1 MRLGVLTGAARILPS
16 RRMRFLPLVF
26 FLSVALS
33 SADEAES
40 KIRGE
45 RIFLQT
51 CIVCHQ
57 ATGQGAPPV
66 FPPLAAS
73 DWIKANRERSIRAL
87 CEGLGGPIRV
97 NGADYNNQ
105 MPVQPLDDAGV
116 ADVLTFVFS
125 SWGNAEKAVT
135 PAEVAKVRKTS
146 KFPTFEKLV
155 RAHAFAPL
163 PAAPKGMKLR
173 EVVQLTDFATRL
185 AGPDRDGSV
194 YVLGQKGAVWKLDVK
209 NNLLAPLVQ
218 PADFVQPAGAD
229 VTALGLMLAPDG
241 RLWMT
246 TNRGFNDGGPHKL
259 SEVVIWRSSG
269 AMSAGAV
276 KMEPWFT
283 HRYPYGVG
291 PFNHG
296 VSHLA
301 FGPDGMLYV
310 SSGSRT
316 DGGEAGTAPGIF
328 TGGEVETTACIWRL
342 DPKSAKP
349 EIEVYARGLR
359 NAFGF
364 AWDSAGHLFSVAN
377 GPDINAPEEM
387 DFIERGKHYGFPFQ
401 FSNWPLEPRPYPHTP
416 APPGGIKF
424 TMPVK
429 NLGPAGGGKKD
440 GLWTFDAHSS
450 PGGMTWC
457 GEDFPEPL
465 RNGFLV
471 TRFGNLL
478 GESQTGSTEDVGF
491 DLLAVHPQR
500 EGDGSWSARTESIF
514 PKLGRPIDVLRT
526 GAGRVLILEYTRTSS
541 FKDGLGWL
549 PGRIL
554 ELSAEQ

>member
-1 MRLGVLTGAARILPS
+1 MKLLHFTLLLGVVPS
-16 RRMRFLPLVF
+16 L
-26 FLSVALS
+26 
-33 SADEAES
+33 ADEPDS
-40 KIRGE
+40 KARGE
-45 RIFLQT
+45 RIYQQT

-66 FPPLAAS
+66 FPPVAGS
-73 DWIKANRERSIRAL
+73 DWIKANRERAIRAL

-105 MPVQPLDDAGV
+105 MPVQPLDDRGV

-125 SWGNAEKAVT
+125 SWENVGKTVTAE
-135 PAEVAKVRKTS
+135 EVAKVRSTS
-146 KFPTFEKLV
+146 KFPTYEKLL
-155 RAHAFAPL
+155 RAHAFVPL

-185 AGPDRDGSV
+185 AGPDRDGNV
-194 YVLGQKGAVWKLDVK
+194 YVLGQKGAVSKLDIA
-209 NNLLAPLVQ
+209 NNLLLPLVQ
-218 PADFVQPAGAD
+218 PADYVKPADAD
-229 VTALGLMLAPDG
+229 IAALGLTLAPDG
-241 RLWMT
+241 RLWLT

-259 SEVVIWRSSG
+259 NEIVIFRSS
-269 AMSAGAV
+269 APVTEGAV

-316 DGGEAGTAPGIF
+316 DGGEAGTANGIF
-328 TGGEVETTACIWRL
+328 KGGEVETTACMWRL
-342 DPKSAKP
+342 DPKAAKP
-349 EIEVYARGLR
+349 EIEVHARGLR
-359 NAFGF
+359 NAYGF
-364 AWDSAGHLFSVAN
+364 AWDPAGNLFSVTN

-416 APPGGIKF
+416 APPTGVRF
-424 TMPVK
+424 EMPVK
-429 NLGPAGGGKKD
+429 NLGPAGAGKAE
-440 GLWTFDAHSS
+440 GLWTFDPHSS
-450 PGGMTWC
+450 PAGMTWC
-457 GEDFPEPL
+457 GDDFPEPL
-465 RNGFLV
+465 RNAFLV

-478 GESQTGSTEDVGF
+478 GESRTGIAEDIGF
-491 DLLAVHPQR
+491 DVLSVRPQR
-500 EGDGSWSARTESIF
+500 EGDGSWSAHTESIF
-514 PKLGRPIDVLRT
+514 PKLGRPIDVLNI
-526 GAGRVLILEYTRTSS
+526 GKGRALILEYTRTSS

-554 ELSAEQ
+554 ELSAEH

>member
-1 MRLGVLTGAARILPS
+1 MK
-16 RRMRFLPLVF
+16 FLPVAF
-26 FLSVALS
+26 FLSAALS
-33 SADEAES
+33 SAEEPDSRA
-40 KIRGE
+40 RGE
-45 RIFLQT
+45 RIFQQT

-66 FPPLAAS
+66 FPPLAGS
-73 DWIKANRERSIRAL
+73 DWIKANRERAIRAL
-87 CEGLGGPIRV
+87 CEGLGGAIRV
-97 NGADYNNQ
+97 NGAEYNNQ
-105 MPVQPLDDAGV
+105 MPVQPLDDPGV

-146 KFPTFEKLV
+146 KFPTYEKLV

-163 PAAPKGMKLR
+163 PAAPKGMKVR

-194 YVLGQKGAVWKLDVK
+194 YVLGQNGTVWKLDVT
-209 NNLLAPLVQ
+209 NNLLAPLAQ
-218 PADFVQPAGAD
+218 PPDPG
-229 VTALGLMLAPDG
+229 VTALGLTLAPDG
-241 RLWMT
+241 HLWMT
-246 TNRGFNDGGPHKL
+246 TNCGRVSAGPYKL
-259 SEVVIWRSSG
+259 NETVIWRSNVPARDG
-269 AMSAGAV
+269 VVNMN
-276 KMEPWFT
+276 PWFT

-296 VSHLA
+296 ISHLA

-316 DGGEAGTAPGIF
+316 DGGEPGNAKDIF
-328 TGGEVETTACIWRL
+328 KGGEVETTACIWRL
-342 DPKSAKP
+342 DPKNTKP
-349 EIEVYARGLR
+349 EIEVYAHGLR

-364 AWDSAGHLFSVAN
+364 AWDSSGNLFSVVN

-387 DFIERGKHYGFPFQ
+387 EFIERGKHYGFPFQ

-416 APPGGIKF
+416 VPPAGLKF
-424 TMPVK
+424 AVPVK
-429 NLGPAGGGKKD
+429 NLGPAAGGKKD
-440 GLWTFDAHSS
+440 GLWTFDPHSS
-450 PGGMTWC
+450 PAGMTWC

-478 GESQTGSTEDVGF
+478 GESRTGIAEDVGF
-491 DLLAVHPQR
+491 DLLSVHPLR
-500 EGDGSWSARTESIF
+500 EADGSWSARTESIF
-514 PKLGRPIDVLRT
+514 SKLGRPIDVLRT
-526 GAGRVLILEYTRTSS
+526 GKDRVLILEYTRTSS

-554 ELSAEQ
+554 ELSTEK

>member
-1 MRLGVLTGAARILPS
+1 MK
-16 RRMRFLPLVF
+16 FLPLAIV
-26 FLSVALS
+26 LSVCIS
-33 SADEAES
+33 SADEPDS
-40 KIRGE
+40 KARGE
-45 RIFLQT
+45 RIYQQT

-66 FPPLAAS
+66 FPPLAQS
-73 DWIKANRERSIRAL
+73 DWIKANRERAIRAL
-87 CEGLGGPIRV
+87 CEGLGGAIRV

-105 MPVQPLDDAGV
+105 MPVQPLDDRGV

-125 SWGNAEKAVT
+125 SWGNAGKAVMT
-135 PAEVAKVRKTS
+135 DEVAKVRRTS
-146 KFPTFEKLV
+146 RFPTFETLV

-163 PAAPKGMKLR
+163 PGAPKGMKLR

-194 YVLGQKGAVWKLDVK
+194 YVLGQKGAIWKLDLA
-209 NNLLAPLVQ
+209 NNLLTPLVQ
-218 PADFVQPAGAD
+218 PADYVQPMNAD
-229 VTALGLMLAPDG
+229 ITSLGLTLAPDG

-246 TNRGFNDGGPHKL
+246 TNRGFSDGGPHKL
-259 SEVVIWRSSG
+259 NEIVIFRSS
-269 AMSAGAV
+269 ASVSAGAV
-276 KMEPWFT
+276 KMEPWFV

-316 DGGEAGTAPGIF
+316 DGGEGGTAPGIF
-328 TGGEVETTACIWRL
+328 TGGEVETTACMWRL
-342 DPKSAKP
+342 DPKAGKP
-349 EIEVYARGLR
+349 EIEVHARGLR
-359 NAFGF
+359 NAYGF
-364 AWDSAGHLFSVAN
+364 AWNPAGELFSVTN
-377 GPDINAPEEM
+377 GPDVNAPEEM

-401 FSNWPLEPRPYPHTP
+401 FSNWPLEPHPYPHTP
-416 APPGGIKF
+416 VPPTGMKF

-429 NLGPAGGGKKD
+429 NLGPAGGGKAD
-440 GLWTFDAHSS
+440 GLWTFDPHSS
-450 PGGMTWC
+450 PAGMTWC
-457 GEDFPEPL
+457 GEDFPEPM

-478 GESQTGSTEDVGF
+478 GESRTGIADDIGF
-491 DLLAVHPQR
+491 DVLCVHPQLQ
-500 EGDGSWSARTESIF
+500 GDGSWSARTESIF
-514 PKLGRPIDVLRT
+514 SKLGRPIDVLNI
-526 GAGRVLILEYTRTSS
+526 GKGRVLILEYTRTSS

-554 ELSAEQ
+554 ELSTER

>member
-1 MRLGVLTGAARILPS
+1 MK
-16 RRMRFLPLVF
+16 FLPLVLIF
-26 FLSVALS
+26 SGAIAF
-33 SADEAES
+33 ADDAES
-40 KIRGE
+40 KARGE
-45 RIFLQT
+45 HIYQQT

-66 FPPLAAS
+66 FPPLAGS
-73 DWIKANRERSIRAL
+73 DWIKANRERAIRAL

-97 NGADYNNQ
+97 NGADYNNL
-105 MPVQPLDDAGV
+105 MPVQPIEDGGV

-125 SWGNAEKAVT
+125 SWGNAEKSVT
-135 PAEVAKVRKTS
+135 PDEVAKVRAKS
-146 KFPTFEKLV
+146 KFPTFEKLL
-155 RAHAFAPL
+155 RAHAFMPL

-173 EVVQLTDFATRL
+173 EVVQLSDFATRL

-194 YVLGQKGAVWKLDVK
+194 YVLGQKGAVWKLDVA

-218 PADFVQPAGAD
+218 TADYVKPENAD
-229 VTALGLMLAPDG
+229 INALGLTLAPDG
-241 RLWMT
+241 RLWLT
-246 TNRGFNDGGPHKL
+246 TNRGFSDGGPHKL
-259 SEVVIWRSSG
+259 NEIVIYRSSAAVNSG
-269 AMSAGAV
+269 EV
-276 KMEPWFT
+276 KMEPWFV
-283 HRYPYGVG
+283 HRYPHGVG

-301 FGPDGMLYV
+301 FGRDGMLYV

-316 DGGEAGTAPGIF
+316 DGGEAGTVPGIF
-328 TGGEVETTACIWRL
+328 TGGEVETTACLWRL
-342 DPKSAKP
+342 DPNAAKP

-359 NAFGF
+359 NVYGF
-364 AWDSAGHLFSVAN
+364 AWDPAGNLFSVTN
-377 GPDINAPEEM
+377 GPDMNAPEEM
-387 DFIERGKHYGFPFQ
+387 DFIEQGKHYGFPFQ

-416 APPGGIKF
+416 VPPTGMKF

-429 NLGPAGGGKKD
+429 NTGPAGGGNAN
-440 GLWTFDAHSS
+440 GLHTFDPHSS
-450 PGGMTWC
+450 PAGMTWC

-478 GESQTGSTEDVGF
+478 GESRTGIAEDTGF
-491 DLLAVHPQR
+491 DVLSVHPQR
-500 EGDGSWSARTESIF
+500 GTDGSWSARTESIL
-514 PKLGRPIDVLRT
+514 PKLGRPIDVLHT
-526 GAGRVLILEYTRTSS
+526 GKGRVLILEYTRTSS

-554 ELSAEQ
+554 ELSAER

>member
-1 MRLGVLTGAARILPS
+1 MRL
-16 RRMRFLPLVF
+16 LPLALF
-26 FLSVALS
+26 FGAALS

-40 KIRGE
+40 KARGE
-45 RIFLQT
+45 RIFQQT

-66 FPPLAAS
+66 FPPLAGS
-73 DWIKANRERSIRAL
+73 DWIKENRERAIRAL
-87 CEGLGGPIRV
+87 CEGLAGPIRV

-105 MPVQPLDDAGV
+105 MPVQPLDDQSV

-125 SWGNAEKAVT
+125 SWGNAEPAVT
-135 PAEVAKVRKTS
+135 AEEAVNVRLKS
-146 KFPTFEKLV
+146 KFPTYDALV

-163 PAAPKGMKLR
+163 PAAPKGMKIR
-173 EVVQLTDFATRL
+173 EIVQLPDFCTRL
-185 AGPDRDGSV
+185 AGPDRNGTV
-194 YVLGQKGAVWKLDVK
+194 YVLGQTGAVFRLDVA
-209 NNLLAPLVQ
+209 NTLITPMLQ
-218 PADFVQPAGAD
+218 PVDYVKPEKADI
-229 VTALGLMLAPDG
+229 TALGLTLALDG
-241 RLWMT
+241 RLWLT
-246 TNRGFNDGGPHKL
+246 TNCGFNDGGPHKL
-259 SEVVIWRSSG
+259 NEITIYRSSSV
-269 AMSAGAV
+269 ASAGEV
-276 KMEPWFT
+276 KMEPWLT
-283 HRYPYGVG
+283 HRYPFGVG

-328 TGGEVETTACIWRL
+328 TGGEVETTACLWRL
-342 DPKSAKP
+342 NPMSAKP
-349 EIEVYARGLR
+349 EIEVHARGLR
-359 NAFGF
+359 NVYGF
-364 AWDSAGHLFSVAN
+364 AWDPAGNFFSVTN

-416 APPGGIKF
+416 APPEGMTI
-424 TMPVK
+424 TLPVK
-429 NLGPAGGGKKD
+429 NTGPAGGGNAE
-440 GLWTFDAHSS
+440 GLYTFEPHSS

-478 GESQTGSTEDVGF
+478 GESRTGIAEDIGF
-491 DLLAVHPQR
+491 DVLSVHPRR
-500 EGDGSWSARTESIF
+500 ESDGTWSARTESIF
-514 PKLGRPIDVLRT
+514 SKLGRPIDVLRI
-526 GAGRVLILEYTRTSS
+526 GPGRVLILEYTRASS

-554 ELSAEQ
+554 ELSVAQ

>member
-1 MRLGVLTGAARILPS
+1 MKL
-16 RRMRFLPLVF
+16 LPLVF
-26 FLSVALS
+26 LVTSMLAF
-33 SADEAES
+33 ADDTDA
-40 KIRGE
+40 KARGE

-66 FPPLAAS
+66 FPPLAQS
-73 DWIKANRERSIRAL
+73 DWIKGNRERAIRAL

-105 MPVQPLDDAGV
+105 MPVQPLDDPSV

-125 SWGNAEKAVT
+125 SWGNAERAVT
-135 PAEVAKVRKTS
+135 SDEVTKVRLTS
-146 KFPTFEKLV
+146 KFPTYEALL
-155 RAHAFAPL
+155 RAHAFLPL

-173 EVVQLTDFATRL
+173 EVVQLPDFATRL
-185 AGPDRDGSV
+185 AGPDKDGSV
-194 YVLGQKGAVWKLDVK
+194 YVLGQKGAVWKLDVA

-218 PADFVQPAGAD
+218 PADYVKPENAD
-229 VTALGLMLAPDG
+229 ITALGLTLAADG

-246 TNRGFNDGGPHKL
+246 TNRGFSDGGPYKL
-259 SEVVIWRSSG
+259 NEIIIYRSSG
-269 AMSAGAV
+269 VASAGVV
-276 KMEPWFT
+276 KMEPWFV
-283 HRYPYGVG
+283 HHYPYGVG

-316 DGGEAGTAPGIF
+316 DGGEPGTVPGIF

-359 NAFGF
+359 NVYGF
-364 AWDSAGHLFSVAN
+364 AWDPVGDLFSVAN

-401 FSNWPLEPRPYPHTP
+401 FSNWPLVPRPYPHTP
-416 APPGGIKF
+416 VPPPGLKF

-429 NLGPAGGGKKD
+429 NLGPAGGGTRD
-440 GLWTFDAHSS
+440 GLWTFDPHSS
-450 PGGMTWC
+450 PAGMTWC
-457 GEDFPEPL
+457 GEDFSEPL
-465 RNGFLV
+465 KNGFLV

-478 GESQTGSTEDVGF
+478 GESRTGVADDVGF
-491 DLLAVHPQR
+491 DVLSVHPRR
-500 EGDGSWSARTESIF
+500 ESDGSWSARTESIF
-514 PKLGRPIDVLRT
+514 PKLGRPIDVLRI
-526 GAGRVLILEYTRTSS
+526 GKGRVLILEYTRSSS

-554 ELSAEQ
+554 ELSTAQ

>member
-1 MRLGVLTGAARILPS
+1 MK
-16 RRMRFLPLVF
+16 FFPLV
-26 FLSVALS
+26 LLISGALAF
-33 SADEAES
+33 ADDADS
-40 KIRGE
+40 KARGE
-45 RIFLQT
+45 AIFQKT

-66 FPPLAAS
+66 FPPLAGS
-73 DWIKANRERSIRAL
+73 DWIAANRERSIRAL
-87 CEGLGGPIRV
+87 CEGLSGPIRV

-105 MPVQPLDDAGV
+105 MPVQPLDDQSV

-125 SWGNAEKAVT
+125 SWGNSQKAVT
-135 PAEVAKVRKTS
+135 PDEVAQVRRKT
-146 KFPTFEKLV
+146 KFPTYDALV

-173 EVVQLTDFATRL
+173 EFVQLIDFATRL
-185 AGPDRDGSV
+185 AGPDRDGAV
-194 YVLGQKGAVWKLDVK
+194 YVLGQKGAVWKLDVA
-209 NNLLAPLVQ
+209 NNLLAPFLQ
-218 PADFVQPAGAD
+218 PSDYVTPANAD
-229 VTALGLMLAPDG
+229 VSALGLALGPDD
-241 RLWMT
+241 RLWLT
-246 TNRGFNDGGPHKL
+246 TNRGFNDGGPHKMN
-259 SEVVIWRSSG
+259 EVTIWRSSG
-269 AMSAGAV
+269 DVKSGAV
-276 KMEPWFT
+276 KMEPWFV

-349 EIEVYARGLR
+349 GIEVYARGLR

-364 AWDSAGHLFSVAN
+364 AWDPAGNFFSVTN
-377 GPDINAPEEM
+377 GPDMNAPEEM
-387 DFIERGKHYGFPFQ
+387 DFIERGQHYGFPFQ

-416 APPGGIKF
+416 APPPGMKF

-429 NLGPAGGGKKD
+429 NLGPAGGGKAD
-440 GLWTFDAHSS
+440 GLFTFDAHSS
-450 PGGMTWC
+450 PAGMTWC
-457 GEDFPEPL
+457 GDDFPEPL

-478 GESQTGSTEDVGF
+478 GESATGIAEDIGF
-491 DLLAVHPQR
+491 DLLSVHPHR
-500 EGDGSWSARTESIF
+500 ESDGSWSVRSESIF
-514 PKLGRPIDVLRT
+514 PKLGRPIDVLRI
-526 GAGRVLILEYTRTSS
+526 GKGRVLILEYTRSSS

-554 ELSAEQ
+554 ELSADQ

>member
-1 MRLGVLTGAARILPS
+1 
-16 RRMRFLPLVF
+16 MRFLPLAF
-26 FLSVALS
+26 FLGATISF
-33 SADEAES
+33 ADDAES
-40 KIRGE
+40 RVRGE
-45 RIFLQT
+45 RIFQQT

-57 ATGQGAPPV
+57 AAGQGAPPV

-73 DWIKANRERSIRAL
+73 DWIKANRERAIRAL
-87 CEGLGGPIRV
+87 CEGLSGPIRV
-97 NGADYNNQ
+97 NGADYNNL
-105 MPVQPLDDAGV
+105 MPVQPLDDPAV

-125 SWGNAEKAVT
+125 SWGNAETTVT

-146 KFPTFEKLV
+146 KFPTFDALV

-163 PAAPKGMKLR
+163 PAAPKGMKVR

-194 YVLGQKGAVWKLDVK
+194 FVLGQNGSVSKLDIANK
-209 NNLLAPLVQ
+209 LLVPLVQ
-218 PADFVQPAGAD
+218 PADFLKAENTG
-229 VTALGLMLAPDG
+229 VTALGLTVAPDG

-246 TNRGFNDGGPHKL
+246 TNRGMNDGGPHKL
-259 SEVVIWRSSG
+259 NEIVIWRSS
-269 AMSAGAV
+269 APASTGAV
-276 KMEPWFT
+276 KLEPWFT

-316 DGGEAGTAPGIF
+316 DGGEAGSAPGIF

-342 DPKSAKP
+342 DPKSVKP

-359 NAFGF
+359 NAYGF
-364 AWDSAGHLFSVAN
+364 AWDSAGHHFSVAN

-401 FSNWPLEPRPYPHTP
+401 FSNWPLEPKPYPYTP
-416 APPGGIKF
+416 APPSGTKF

-429 NLGPAGGGKKD
+429 NFGPAGGGKQD

-450 PGGMTWC
+450 PGGIAWC

-478 GESQTGSTEDVGF
+478 GESRTGTSEDVGF
-491 DLLAVHPQR
+491 DLLSVHPQR
-500 EGDGSWSARTESIF
+500 DGDGSWRARTESIF
-514 PKLGRPIDVLRT
+514 PKLGRPIDVLNI
-526 GAGRVLILEYTRTSS
+526 GQGRVLILEYTRTSS

-554 ELSAEQ
+554 ELGTEQ

>member
-1 MRLGVLTGAARILPS
+1 
-16 RRMRFLPLVF
+16 MRFLPLVF

-33 SADEAES
+33 SAEEAES
-40 KIRGE
+40 KARGE

-66 FPPLAAS
+66 FPPLAGS
-73 DWIKANRERSIRAL
+73 DWIKANRERAIRAL
-87 CEGLGGPIRV
+87 CEGLSGPIRV
-97 NGADYNNQ
+97 NGADYNNL
-105 MPVQPLDDAGV
+105 MPVQPLDDRSV

-125 SWGNAEKAVT
+125 SWGNTERAVL
-135 PAEVAKVRKTS
+135 PDEVAKVRAKS
-146 KFPTFEKLV
+146 KFATYEALV
-155 RAHAFAPL
+155 RAHAFVPL
-163 PAAPKGMKLR
+163 PAPPKGMKIR
-173 EVVQLTDFATRL
+173 EVVQLPDFCTRL
-185 AGPDRDGSV
+185 AGPDRDGAV
-194 YVLGQKGAVWKLDVK
+194 YVLGQKGAVYRLDVA
-209 NNLLAPLVQ
+209 NTLIAPILQ
-218 PADFVQPAGAD
+218 PTDFVKPENAD
-229 VTALGLMLAPDG
+229 ITALGIMLGPDG
-241 RLWMT
+241 RLWLT

-259 SEVVIWRSSG
+259 NEVTIWRSSG
-269 AMSAGAV
+269 DVKSGAV
-276 KMEPWFT
+276 KMEPWFV

-328 TGGEVETTACIWRL
+328 TGGEVETTACLWRLDPKRL

-349 EIEVYARGLR
+349 TIEVYARGLR
-359 NAFGF
+359 NVYGF
-364 AWDSAGHLFSVAN
+364 AWNPAGDLFSVTN
-377 GPDINAPEEM
+377 GPDVNAPEEM

-401 FSNWPLEPRPYPHTP
+401 FCNWPLEPRPYPHTP
-416 APPGGIKF
+416 VPPEGMKF
-424 TMPVK
+424 TWPVK
-429 NLGPAGGGKKD
+429 NVGPAGGGKAD
-440 GLWTFDAHSS
+440 GLYTFDAHSS
-450 PGGMTWC
+450 PAGMTWC

-478 GESQTGSTEDVGF
+478 GESRTGIAEDIGF
-491 DLLAVHPQR
+491 DVLAVHPKR
-500 EGDGSWSARTESIF
+500 ADDGTWSARTETIF
-514 PKLGRPIDVLRT
+514 SKLGRPIDVLRI
-526 GAGRVLILEYTRTSS
+526 GPGRVLILEDTRASS

-549 PGRIL
+549 PGRVL
-554 ELSAEQ
+554 ELSVERAL